1 MDNEDEN
8 QNAEMDKVHED
19 LLNTA
24 INQFRTEKGI
34 NIGDGRG
41 ILVLAVEGE
50 GDIALPFIIPTE
62 KMIDE
67 IIYNFSLFTRTD
79 PTVAPEVMVG
89 GVLSFLLNGFRAA
102 HDKDDKDEWTNLTIR
117 TLSLLLGLHIKLVD
131 REKVTKGLSDS
142 LRDKTVPVLYGH
154 AENGMLTTGL
164 IYINRESSE
173 TSLLGFGPSSRHL
186 SILLSIVISTG

>member
-1 MDNEDEN
+1 MDNEEDL
-8 QNAEMDKVHED
+8 QNADMDKVHED

-102 HDKDDKDEWTNLTIR
+102 HDNDDKDEWTNLTIR

-131 REKVTKGLSDS
+131 REKVAKGLSDS
-142 LRDKTVPVLYGH
+142 RRDNTVPVLYGH

-173 TSLLGFGPSSRHL
+173 TIH
-186 SILLSIVISTG
+186 